1 MTISQSLIEWLKEY
15 NPIAIDTDRQSD
27 KSMTY
32 ALAKE
37 PIVNIK
43 RYLSGK
49 REVSENYLFTAR
61 LESQM
66 NTDRI
71 DNGAWFEGLERWVE
85 EQYNLGNL
93 PNVEGVRKVSVTSSF
108 YVGMADAHTS
118 VYQVGLEIIY
128 TVGD

>member
-1 MTISQSLIEWLKEY
+1 MTISQSLIEWLKGYQPVE
-15 NPIAIDTDRQSD
+15 IATETQSD
-27 KSMTY
+27 KVMTY

-43 RYLSGK
+43 RYLSGR
-49 REVSENYLFTAR
+49 REVTENYMFTAR
-61 LESQM
+61 LDSQM

-93 PNVEGVRKVSVTSSF
+93 PRVEGIRKVGVTSSF

-128 TVGD
+128 TIGD

>member
-1 MTISQSLIEWLKEY
+1 MTISQSLIEWLKGY
-15 NPIAIDTDRQSD
+15 QPISISTETQSD

-49 REVSENYLFTAR
+49 REVTENYLFTAR

-85 EQYNLGNL
+85 EQYNIGNL
-93 PNVEGVRKVSVTSSF
+93 PDVEGIRKVGVTSSF
-108 YVGMADAHTS
+108 YVGMADSHTS

-128 TVGD
+128 TIGD

>member
-1 MTISQSLIEWLKEY
+1 MTISQSLIDWLKGYQPITIATETQSN
-15 NPIAIDTDRQSD
+15 NP
-27 KSMTY
+27 MTY

-49 REVSENYLFTAR
+49 REVTENYMFTAR
-61 LESQM
+61 LDSQM

-85 EQYNLGNL
+85 EQYNIGNL
-93 PNVEGVRKVSVTSSF
+93 PSVEGIRKVGVTSSF

-128 TVGD
+128 TIGD

>member
-15 NPIAIDTDRQSD
+15 KPITIATETQSD

-49 REVSENYLFTAR
+49 REVTENYMFTAR

-93 PNVEGVRKVSVTSSF
+93 PEVEGIRKVGVTSSF

-128 TVGD
+128 TIGD

>member
-1 MTISQSLIEWLKEY
+1 MTISQSLIEWLKGY
-15 NPIAIDTDRQSD
+15 KPISIATETQSD

-49 REVSENYLFTAR
+49 REVTENYLFTAR

-93 PNVEGVRKVSVTSSF
+93 PNVEGIRKVGVTSSF

-128 TVGD
+128 TIGD